1 MTMFNSDLLK
11 NKKEN
16 FYALMERASKMT
28 GTYHIIVE
36 DDNLIYE
43 FDILRNITI
52 LRGDTAT
59 GKTTLYV

>member
-1 MTMFNSDLLK
+1 MAGFKAVLMK
-11 NKKEN
+11 RKKEN

-43 FDILRNITI
+43 FDILRNITV

>member
-1 MTMFNSDLLK
+1 
-11 NKKEN
+11 
-16 FYALMERASKMT
+16 MERASKMT

-43 FDILRNITI
+43 FDILRNITV
-52 LRGDTAT
+52 LRGATAT